1 MSPPAVA
8 IRSNV
13 RKRARALA
21 IALAHEIRRLVAAD
35 TAATQASRRPD
46 PWGSAA
52 LQRRRIRNRLIQL
65 GDALNFGLDFDFA
78 PDPDLSHQ
86 RAHARNLVAMV
97 RRSAEAGLSAGA
109 GTVVASEHLLQGAR
123 FAEELVGTVNLIQQR
138 AFEYESGTP
147 DEPWSATWAGT
158 VLRAM
163 AKLLPPGQ
171 QVQFIEDQC
180 ANLEWAESRR
190 EWFGYLP
197 GLRVRMSGIA
207 ASAGR
212 RLNG

>member
-8 IRSNV
+8 IRNNL

-21 IALAHEIRRLVAAD
+21 IALAHEIRKLVAAD
-35 TAATQASRRPD
+35 AATQASRRPD
-46 PWGSAA
+46 PGGSAA
-52 LQRRRIRNRLIQL
+52 LRRRRIRNTLVQL
-65 GDALNFGLDFDFA
+65 GEALNFGLDFDFV

-109 GTVVASEHLLQGAR
+109 GSAVASEHLLQGAR
-123 FAEELVGTVNLIQQR
+123 FAEELVGTVNWIQQR
-138 AFEYESGTP
+138 AFEYESCTR
-147 DEPWSATWAGT
+147 DQPWSATWAGT

-163 AKLLPPGQ
+163 AKLLPPNQ

-180 ANLEWAESRR
+180 ANLEWAESRP
-190 EWFGYLP
+190 EWFGYLL
-197 GLRVRMSGIA
+197 GLLVRMPGIA

-212 RLNG
+212 RIDG